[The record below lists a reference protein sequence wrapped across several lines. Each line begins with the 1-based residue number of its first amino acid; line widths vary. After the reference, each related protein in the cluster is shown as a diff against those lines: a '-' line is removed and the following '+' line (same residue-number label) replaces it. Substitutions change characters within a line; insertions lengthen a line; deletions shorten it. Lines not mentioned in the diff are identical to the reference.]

1 MSRIRRFLLVV
12 LADPDTL
19 RRAVLHNNPEDAK
32 LLAAFGI
39 TSTDLRAIHRD
50 RVRRYYGALFSV
62 GVAQGPGQAPGRKSD
77 AP

>member
-1 MSRIRRFLLVV
+1 MSRIRRFLLGV

-19 RRAVLHNNPEDAK
+19 RRALRNENPEDAK

-50 RVRRYYGALFSV
+50 RVRRYYGALC
-62 GVAQGPGQAPGRKSD
+62 GEEPGPGQAPGQKSD
-77 AP
+77 TP

>member
-1 MSRIRRFLLVV
+1 MSRIRRFLLGA

-19 RRAVLHNNPEDAK
+19 RRALRNENPEDVK

-39 TSTDLRAIHRD
+39 TATDLRAVHRD

-62 GVAQGPGQAPGRKSD
+62 GLGQAPGRKSD
-77 AP
+77 TP